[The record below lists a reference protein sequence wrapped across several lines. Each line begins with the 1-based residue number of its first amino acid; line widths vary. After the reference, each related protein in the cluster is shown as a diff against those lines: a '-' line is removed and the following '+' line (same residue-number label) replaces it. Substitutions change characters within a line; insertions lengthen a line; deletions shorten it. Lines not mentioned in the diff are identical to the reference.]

1 MPYFSVLSSGGF
13 GVDVNK
19 HALDL
24 HVVCRNVLT
33 DVEIW
38 NTVLSHDTLTPS
50 PRVEH
55 WIKWIW
61 PPFGIVKLKC

>member
-1 MPYFSVLSSGGF
+1 MLSFGGF

-38 NTVLSHDTLTPS
+38 NTVLSHDTPT
-50 PRVEH
+50 PRVEY
-55 WIKWIW
+55 WIKWTL